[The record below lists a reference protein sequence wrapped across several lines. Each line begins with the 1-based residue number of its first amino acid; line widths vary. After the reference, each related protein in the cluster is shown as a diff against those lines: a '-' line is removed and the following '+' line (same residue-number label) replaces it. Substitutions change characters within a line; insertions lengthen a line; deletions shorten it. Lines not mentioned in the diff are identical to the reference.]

1 MNEQIVKLNKHIENA
16 WQNVEN
22 AVKSRNRAARQDA
35 LTKLAHLENLKAQQI
50 ALDQNIDASTSVE
63 HPTRRSRNQK
73 LNETWRQAGWKL
85 SSKTCS
91 LFGREIP
98 KEVNGHQ
105 NGSAHQSPAQPVY
118 FQSRRKR
125 STIRPQELRIGT
137 FRKPINIANQIPI
150 TTANWLIEQGKTLPT
165 IPNFIHPTNSGFSQ
179 SAAPRQLINGSFI
192 EIGDNQEILMQKARR
207 LLDACGFR
215 SLKIEILFEDGT
227 TRIC

>member
-1 MNEQIVKLNKHIENA
+1 MNEQIVKLNKHIANA
-16 WQNVEN
+16 WQSVEN
-22 AVKSRNRAARQDA
+22 AVKNRNRAASQDA
-35 LTKLAHLENLKAQQI
+35 LNKLANLENLKSQQI
-50 ALDQNIDASTSVE
+50 ALEQNIEASISAE
-63 HPTRRSRNQK
+63 H
-73 LNETWRQAGWKL
+73 
-85 SSKTCS
+85 
-91 LFGREIP
+91 P
-98 KEVNGHQ
+98 KEVNGHP
-105 NGSAHQSPAQPVY
+105 NGSAHQSSAQPVY

-125 STIRPQELRIGT
+125 STIRPQEIRIGT

-215 SLKIEILFEDGT
+215 SLKIEILFENGT
-227 TRIC
+227 TKFC